1 MLVLTENRLMGT
13 SPELLDRYKRQ
24 ILRERNHASIFA
36 WSLGNEEWGIEGND
50 RGVQIA
56 ASLQPF
62 VKALDPTRLVT
73 TAISGGWGNGTSIP
87 IELMGYNY
95 IDHGNADDFHA
106 KYPAKPSFGTEDSTT
121 HQTRGVYDD
130 STYGREGPSDH
141 KDPKDGIERI
151 WKYYEARPYLGGLF
165 LWTGFDYRGE
175 ENPFHYPAVAS
186 QYGILD
192 TCGFWKDCADYLR
205 CWWDPTPAL
214 YLTPH
219 WNWKGQE
226 GKDISV
232 WAFSNCDQVELFLN
246 GKSLGKKVMEK
257 DSHLEWKVAYAPGV
271 LSAKGYKKGKAVAE
285 AKRETSGEAARLVL
299 EADEDHPNADGEDV
313 SVVTVKAV
321 DSEGREVPGASNL
334 VQFSVEG
341 PAHILGV
348 GNGDPISHEADRVFD
363 TVTQVPIQN
372 LKMKDGPLSGEG
384 PIGPGDEE
392 SGWPALFSGRPDDQ
406 GKVTKETPKDRV
418 VRGSFELP
426 DLSTVSQIV
435 LYPKA
440 LVEGQTVYVNGHKVA
455 EGIKR
460 DDKGLSVTLDKTI
473 LKQGKNSYAVTGKE
487 LLRRWD
493 WEELNMDPGPLRVV
507 SPAPAWKRSLFN
519 GLAQVLVQTGEEP
532 GKIRLQASAPG
543 MTPVI
548 LELSSKTAKTG
559 PRVP

>member
-1 MLVLTENRLMGT
+1 
-13 SPELLDRYKRQ
+13 
-24 ILRERNHASIFA
+24 
-36 WSLGNEEWGIEGND
+36 
-50 RGVQIA
+50 
-56 ASLQPF
+56 
-62 VKALDPTRLVT
+62 
-73 TAISGGWGNGTSIP
+73 
-87 IELMGYNY
+87 
-95 IDHGNADDFHA
+95 
-106 KYPAKPSFGTEDSTT
+106 
-121 HQTRGVYDD
+121 
-130 STYGREGPSDH
+130 
-141 KDPKDGIERI
+141 
-151 WKYYEARPYLGGLF
+151 
-165 LWTGFDYRGE
+165 
-175 ENPFHYPAVAS
+175 
-186 QYGILD
+186 
-192 TCGFWKDCADYLR
+192 
-205 CWWDPTPAL
+205 
-214 YLTPH
+214 
-219 WNWKGQE
+219 
-226 GKDISV
+226 
-232 WAFSNCDQVELFLN
+232 VELFLN